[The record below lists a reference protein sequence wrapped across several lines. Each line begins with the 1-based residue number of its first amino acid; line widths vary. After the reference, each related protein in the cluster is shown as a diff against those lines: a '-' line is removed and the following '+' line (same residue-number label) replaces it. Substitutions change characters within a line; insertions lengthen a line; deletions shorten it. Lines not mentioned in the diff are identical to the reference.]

1 MTKYWKLAKDN
12 PKIAIAV
19 VVVVIAI
26 IALIT

>member
-12 PKIAIAV
+12 PKIAIAA
-19 VVVVIAI
+19 VVVITAI